1 MSDAYKSIP
10 LSTPHCL
17 CQWQQFDRGTP
28 RRQGKQRRAAAAG
41 QSLQEY
47 LLGRLRIE
55 AETPTIDELFSR
67 IEQRSGGNVG
77 LKTAAQLVRAE
88 REAK

>member
-1 MSDAYKSIP
+1 MALTSLAAEHPSQRC
-10 LSTPHCL
+10 STEIHSVL
-17 CQWQQFDRGTP
+17 
-28 RRQGKQRRAAAAG
+28 QRRADAAG

-67 IEQRSGGNVG
+67 IEQRSGGNVS

-88 REAK
+88 RDAK

>member
-1 MSDAYKSIP
+1 MLVA
-10 LSTPHCL
+10 TV
-17 CQWQQFDRGTP
+17 WQANPEASRRG
-28 RRQGKQRRAAAAG
+28 RRAAASG

-67 IEQRSGGNVG
+67 IEQRLDGNVS
-77 LKTAAQLVRAE
+77 LKAAAQLVRAE
-88 REAK
+88 RDAK